1 LVVANITGAAV
12 GINCTFRS
20 ASCDGIRFGDQTSQ
34 ASANGVSKFVGHT
47 HSSGS
52 TWAWVT
58 RIWFQDAFLVFTDVV
73 TGSTIR
79 VNNTFGF
86 AASNGVGV
94 GDQTGFTSANWV
106 SAGSNGANS
115 SRTARAGITGV
126 RSLNTFLLFTNI
138 ISGAIGVN
146 DTFGSASSNGIG
158 FGDQTGFT
166 SADSIAKSICS
177 ANSSRS
183 TRTGIARVRFLN
195 TSLVF
200 TNVTGATVGINYTFW
215 AAPGDSVWLWDQTRL
230 TSADSIADVV
240 CGANSSRST
249 GTRITRVRLLNASL
263 VQTNFASVTVG
274 IPNAFR
280 STPGDGVRFWDHA
293 RNTVADGVTD
303 IVDGTDG
310 VRSTGRGLAR
320 IYGGS
325 GSSFN
330 QNVNRG

>member
-1 LVVANITGAAV
+1 LVVANISGATV
-12 GINCTFRS
+12 GINRTFRS
-20 ASCDGIRFGDQTSQ
+20 AACDGIGFGDQTCQ
-34 ASANGVSKFVGHT
+34 ASANGVSKLVFHT

-58 RIWFQDAFLVFTDVV
+58 RIWSQDAFLVFTDVV

-79 VNNTFGF
+79 VNDTFGF

-94 GDQTGFTSANWV
+94 GDQTGFASADRV
-106 SAGSNGANS
+106 SVGSNGANS

-126 RSLNTFLLFTNI
+126 RSINTFLLFTNI

-166 SADSIAKSICS
+166 SADSIAVSICS
-177 ANSSRS
+177 ADSSRS
-183 TRTGIARVRFLN
+183 TRTGIARVGFLN

-200 TNVTGATVGINYTFW
+200 TNVSGATIGINYTFW
-215 AAPGDSVWLWDQTRL
+215 AAPGDSVWFWDQTGL
-230 TSADSIADVV
+230 TSADSVADSI
-240 CGANSSRST
+240 CGTNSSRST
-249 GTRITRVRLLNASL
+249 RGRITRVWFLNASL
-263 VQTNFASVTVG
+263 VQTNLTSVTVG
-274 IPNAFR
+274 IPHTFR
-280 STPGDGVRFWDHA
+280 TAPGDGVRFWDHA
-293 RNTVADGVTD
+293 RNTVADGVAD
-303 IVDGTDG
+303 IVDSTDG

-325 GSSFN
+325 GSSFY